1 MVLVNGAYD
10 ALSWDQLV
18 AGSRFAGWG
27 VGGGLS
33 LSDTV
38 TYGVFISTAPSP
50 LLIRDTPWD
59 KYTINQSQDHTS
71 RM

>member
-27 VGGGLS
+27 VAGGLS

-50 LLIRDTPWD
+50 LLIRDTP
-59 KYTINQSQDHTS
+59 
-71 RM
+71 